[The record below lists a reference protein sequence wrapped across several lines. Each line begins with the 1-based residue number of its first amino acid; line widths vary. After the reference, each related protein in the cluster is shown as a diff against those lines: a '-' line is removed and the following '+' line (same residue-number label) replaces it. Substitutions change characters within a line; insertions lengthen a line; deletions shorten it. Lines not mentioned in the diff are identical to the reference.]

1 MYTYIYV
8 HTQIY
13 IYIYTYTCVYIYT
26 YIYIFITTILMGRD
40 ASLFLNGSLFRE
52 HPSFPAST
60 SPSYRNTCADGAVR
74 PAMGLSE
81 TMAL

>member
-1 MYTYIYV
+1 
-8 HTQIY
+8 
-13 IYIYTYTCVYIYT
+13 
-26 YIYIFITTILMGRD
+26 MGRD

>member
-1 MYTYIYV
+1 MYTYIYI
-8 HTQIY
+8 HIYIQIY
-13 IYIYTYTCVYIYT
+13 VYTYIYT
-26 YIYIFITTILMGRD
+26 YIYITTILMGRD